1 MMKKM
6 AYQNVKGTQDF
17 LPEDEAV
24 RSKVRRVLEDIFLVY
39 GCRPLETPILNFKE
53 LMTSKYS
60 GGAEI
65 VKEMYSLRDQGQREL
80 SLRYDLTIPFAKV
93 VAMNPD
99 IRMPVKRYE
108 IGKVFR
114 DGPIKAG
121 RYREFTQC
129 DVDVVGVESQ
139 AAEAELMQMAVL
151 VFRELKLDITIS
163 YNNRKVMAGMLE
175 VMGVADRDIAGV
187 TLTLDKIKKIGIVG
201 VSEELLMK
209 GINQSSIERIKNW
222 LQVEADMDLSYL
234 EQYIEQNEQLR
245 QGVKE
250 VKELENLLIYLDLGK
265 VCIFNPFL
273 ARGLEI
279 YTGTVYEIFLRNG
292 TITSS
297 IGSGGRYD
305 NAIGGLIGS
314 GESYSTVGLS
324 FGLDVIFAAM
334 KVQPLESAIEID
346 YYIIPI
352 QTQKESLKV
361 AAVFRQKGFRVEVDL
376 TNRKVGKALERANKM
391 RISAVIIIGETEVNN
406 NQVMIKNL
414 QTGEERVESFSFN

>member
-1 MMKKM
+1 M
-6 AYQNVKGTQDF
+6 
-17 LPEDEAV
+17 
-24 RSKVRRVLEDIFLVY
+24 
-39 GCRPLETPILNFKE
+39 
-53 LMTSKYS
+53 
-60 GGAEI
+60 
-65 VKEMYSLRDQGQREL
+65 
-80 SLRYDLTIPFAKV
+80 
-93 VAMNPD
+93 
-99 IRMPVKRYE
+99 
-108 IGKVFR
+108 
-114 DGPIKAG
+114 
-121 RYREFTQC
+121 
-129 DVDVVGVESQ
+129 VGVESQ

-175 VMGVADRDIAGV
+175 VMSVADRDIAGV
-187 TLTLDKIKKIGIVG
+187 TITLDKIKKIGIVG

-245 QGVKE
+245 QGVEE

>member
-1 MMKKM
+1 MKKM

>member
-99 IRMPVKRYE
+99 IRMPFKRYE

-222 LQVEADMDLSYL
+222 LQVEADIDLSYL

-245 QGVKE
+245 QGVEE
-250 VKELENLLIYLDLGK
+250 VKELENLLTYLNLGK